1 MNLWALKLGLLKVS
15 YNMNNNLEPKCFSN
29 LKNIFKLLP
38 GVGEKTAER
47 YVFSL
52 LNINEN
58 KIQEFSQ
65 ELLNLKDN
73 LSYCEVCGCLIDTN
87 KCSVCENN
95 YENSDII
102 CVVENFKNVLIFNKT
117 NIFNGKYH
125 VLGGLISP
133 IDGINPENI
142 NIANLIVRIKK
153 ENIKEVILALRP
165 GIEGETT
172 SLYIKKVLEKENVK
186 VSKIAQGIPIGTDL
200 EYIDELTLQL
210 ALNNRKD
217 IS

>member
-1 MNLWALKLGLLKVS
+1 
-15 YNMNNNLEPKCFSN
+15 MNNNLEPTCFTN

-52 LNINEN
+52 LNISNN
-58 KIQEFSQ
+58 KIEDFSK
-65 ELLNLKDN
+65 ELLNLKNN
-73 LSYCEVCGCLIDTN
+73 LSYCEECGCLKETN
-87 KCSVCENN
+87 KCMICEGVYDNN
-95 YENSDII
+95 EII

-142 NIANLIVRIKK
+142 NIANLINRIKK
-153 ENIKEVILALRP
+153 ENIKEIILALRP

-172 SLYIKKVLEKENVK
+172 ALYIKKLLENTEVK
-186 VSKIAQGIPIGTDL
+186 VSKIAQGIPLGTDL
-200 EYIDELTLQL
+200 EYLDELTLQL

>member
-1 MNLWALKLGLLKVS
+1 
-15 YNMNNNLEPKCFSN
+15 MNNNLEPKCFSN

-47 YVFSL
+47 YIFSL
-52 LNINEN
+52 LNINYK
-58 KIQEFSQ
+58 KIEEFSN
-65 ELLNLKDN
+65 ELLKLKNN
-73 LSYCEVCGCLIDTN
+73 LSYCEVCGCLKEANNCI
-87 KCSVCENN
+87 VCENDYDN
-95 YENSDII
+95 KEII

-142 NIANLIVRIKK
+142 NISNLINRIHK

-172 SLYIKKVLEKENVK
+172 SLYIKKLLDNSSVK
-186 VSKIAQGIPIGTDL
+186 VSKIAQGIPLGTDL
-200 EYIDELTLQL
+200 EYLDELTLQL

>member
-73 LSYCEVCGCLIDTN
+73 LSYCEVCGCLTDTN
-87 KCSVCENN
+87 NCSVCENN

>member
-1 MNLWALKLGLLKVS
+1 M
-15 YNMNNNLEPKCFSN
+15 
-29 LKNIFKLLP
+29 
-38 GVGEKTAER
+38 
-47 YVFSL
+47 
-52 LNINEN
+52 
-58 KIQEFSQ
+58 
-65 ELLNLKDN
+65 
-73 LSYCEVCGCLIDTN
+73 
-87 KCSVCENN
+87 
-95 YENSDII
+95 
-102 CVVENFKNVLIFNKT
+102 
-117 NIFNGKYH
+117 
-125 VLGGLISP
+125 GGLISP

-142 NIANLIVRIKK
+142 NIANLISRVKK
-153 ENIKEVILALRP
+153 ENVKEVILALRP

>member
-1 MNLWALKLGLLKVS
+1 MNLWVLKQELLKVS

-52 LNINEN
+52 LNINES
-58 KIQEFSQ
+58 KIQEFSK
-65 ELLNLKDN
+65 ELLNLKEN
-73 LSYCEVCGCLIDTN
+73 LSYCEVCGCLIETN
-87 KCSVCENN
+87 KCTVCENN
-95 YENSDII
+95 YENNDII

-117 NIFNGKYH
+117 NTFNGKYH

-142 NIANLIVRIKK
+142 NIANLISRVKK
-153 ENIKEVILALRP
+153 ENVKEVILALRP

>member
-1 MNLWALKLGLLKVS
+1 
-15 YNMNNNLEPKCFSN
+15 MNNNLEPKCFTN

-52 LNINEN
+52 LNINNN
-58 KIQEFSQ
+58 KIEEFSK
-65 ELLNLKDN
+65 ELLNLKNN
-73 LSYCEVCGCLIDTN
+73 LSYCEICGCLIETN
-87 KCSVCENN
+87 KCTMCDAAYDNN
-95 YENSDII
+95 EII
-102 CVVENFKNVLIFNKT
+102 CVVENFKNVLIFNKI

-142 NIANLIVRIKK
+142 NIANLINRISK
-153 ENIKEVILALRP
+153 ENIKEIILALRP

-172 SLYIKKVLEKENVK
+172 ALYIKKLLENTSVK
-186 VSKIAQGIPIGTDL
+186 VTKIAQGIPIGTDL
-200 EYIDELTLQL
+200 EFLDELTLQL

>member
-1 MNLWALKLGLLKVS
+1 M
-15 YNMNNNLEPKCFSN
+15 YNNNIEPTCFSN

-58 KIQEFSQ
+58 KIEEFSK
-65 ELLNLKDN
+65 ELLNLKN
-73 LSYCEVCGCLIDTN
+73 NISYCEICGCLKDTN
-87 KCSVCENN
+87 KCTICEAD
-95 YENSDII
+95 YEKNEII
-102 CVVENFKNVLIFNKT
+102 CVVESFKNVLIFNKT
-117 NIFNGKYH
+117 QIFNGKYH

-142 NIANLIVRIKK
+142 NIASLINRVKN
-153 ENIKEVILALRP
+153 ENIKEIILALRP

-172 SLYIKKVLEKENVK
+172 SLYIKKILENTDVK
-186 VSKIAQGIPIGTDL
+186 ISKIAQGIPIGTDL
-200 EYIDELTLQL
+200 EYLDELTLQL